1 MYITVVTTIYKQHGA
16 ILDFYSETEKQYQTN
31 KYNGDVVSGCRNL
44 LSDFRKNKLIVD
56 NNKVSFKKLYINGQ
70 LVAMIEPR
78 FIINNEV
85 FESFSDC
92 YVAYDNE
99 SFSDC
104 YVAYDNES
112 LSINDITVI
121 KQLTKVNRQLIIDV
135 LSSN

>member
-1 MYITVVTTIYKQHGA
+1 MYITIVTTIYKQHGP
-16 ILDFYSETEKQYQTN
+16 ILDFYSKTEKQYQTN
-31 KYNGDVVSGCRNL
+31 KYNGDVVSACRNL

-99 SFSDC
+99 S
-104 YVAYDNES
+104 

-121 KQLTKVNRQLIIDV
+121 KQLTKVNRQLIIDI
-135 LSSN
+135 LSVN

>member
-1 MYITVVTTIYKQHGA
+1 MHITIVTTIYKQRGS

-44 LSDFRKNKLIVD
+44 LNDFRKNKLITD

-78 FIINNEV
+78 FIVNDEV

-92 YVAYDNE
+92 YVAYDN
-99 SFSDC
+99 D
-104 YVAYDNES
+104 S
-112 LSINDITVI
+112 LSINDIIVI
-121 KQLTKVNRQLIIDV
+121 KQLTKVNRQLIIDI
-135 LSSN
+135 LSVN

>member
-1 MYITVVTTIYKQHGA
+1 MYITIVTTIYKQHGP

-31 KYNGDVVSGCRNL
+31 KYNKDVVSGCRNL

-56 NNKVSFKKLYINGQ
+56 DNKVSFKKLYINGQ

-99 SFSDC
+99 S
-104 YVAYDNES
+104 

-121 KQLTKVNRQLIIDV
+121 KQLTKVNQQLIIDI
-135 LSSN
+135 LSVN